1 MCHTHLI
8 VTQIRNENIT
18 STTEAPLLP
27 LPSTAPME
35 NLKKVTSVI
44 YIAALVHG
52 DGASTRSATIPAQL
66 HRARETRVEISEV
79 SRLAWRKHKSCQ

>member
-1 MCHTHLI
+1 MLGAGVGAGREEDGQTK
-8 VTQIRNENIT
+8 QM
-18 STTEAPLLP
+18 
-27 LPSTAPME
+27 PSRAPME

-52 DGASTRSATIPAQL
+52 DGASTMSATIPAQL

>member
-1 MCHTHLI
+1 MLGAGVGAGRDEDGQTKQMLS
-8 VTQIRNENIT
+8 R
-18 STTEAPLLP
+18 
-27 LPSTAPME
+27 APME

-52 DGASTRSATIPAQL
+52 EGASTRSATIPAQL